1 MCIRAC
7 LIRTPQS
14 KTSQCTLE
22 NAAKQ
27 HKTAPRHFF
36 PVGPFHSPFASA
48 RRSPCLRLLPAWCV
62 CLHDRQHHARRLHCR
77 LLRRL
82 VPLTVHSPPSN
93 PRNRLLP
100 PATQSTPFLPP
111 QTAQRVARE
120 LRKLATTPLDG
131 IRYVGDLETLAE
143 VRAELRGPA
152 GTPYEGGRFVVQL
165 TLGAG
170 FPAQP
175 PRGVFLTKIFHPN
188 VAPGSGEICVNTLKR
203 DWSPDLGLAHVLQV
217 IRCLLIVPF
226 PESSLN
232 DEAGRLFMDSY
243 DEYARRA
250 RLWTDIHAQKRLAG
264 DEDDAQDVD
273 KPTTKKKEDPSDPA
287 SASGG
292 EQENASPAKNAA
304 GKAVRGGTPT
314 PGIKRAAD
322 AMASPVGQ
330 SPSAAKRKAADKKK
344 KSLRRL

>member
-1 MCIRAC
+1 MHAKKRRKTPAKLLRA
-7 LIRTPQS
+7 TFS
-14 KTSQCTLE
+14 
-22 NAAKQ
+22 
-27 HKTAPRHFF
+27 
-36 PVGPFHSPFASA
+36 PFHSPFAIRVCPSA
-48 RRSPCLRLLPAWCV
+48 ARLRLLPAWCV
-62 CLHDRQHHARRLHCR
+62 CLHVRQHLAHRLRRL

-82 VPLTVHSPPSN
+82 APVVVRNSPSN
-93 PRNRLLP
+93 PRNRLLRLG
-100 PATQSTPFLPP
+100 TQSTPFLPP

-152 GTPYEGGRFVVQL
+152 GTPYEGGRFLVQL
-165 TLGAG
+165 TLGAN

-203 DWSPDLGLAHVLQV
+203 DWSPDFGLAHVLQV

-250 RLWTDIHAQKRLAG
+250 RLWTGIHAQKRLAG

-273 KPTTKKKEDPSDPA
+273 KAASASRKKEDPSDPA
-287 SASGG
+287 GASGG

-304 GKAVRGGTPT
+304 AAAGRGAAPT
-314 PGIKRAAD
+314 PGKKRAAD
-322 AMASPVGQ
+322 AMAFPVGQ